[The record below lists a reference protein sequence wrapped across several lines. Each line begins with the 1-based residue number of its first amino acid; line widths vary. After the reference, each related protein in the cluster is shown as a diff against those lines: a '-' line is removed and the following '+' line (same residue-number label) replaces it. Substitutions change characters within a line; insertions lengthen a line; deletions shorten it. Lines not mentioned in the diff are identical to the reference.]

1 MLSAISKSKI
11 IDILDKIILS
21 CLILYAFTFLLDINI
36 KFLTTAFIFGIIK
49 LFFIRPQIKIY
60 SKHFY
65 FIAFFILCTFLSVIF
80 NDISSNLSSYKSRFI
95 SPLIG
100 ILIIFLYQFTKK
112 QIIIILSSFS
122 ISLLLNAL
130 IIIYQFL
137 QGETGRLIGFASN
150 YMLLC
155 GINLLILPVIYTIAI
170 SKSNISNKLRILYL
184 STILINIPAI
194 IFENTRIV
202 WLGLF
207 ITFSIISIV
216 SIRNKLKS
224 LFIIILILLSSSLIF
239 QFSPESYQ
247 RFQSITDT
255 TQSTQSNYQRILM
268 WNASIK
274 MFIDY
279 PIFGIGI
286 GNYHDKQASSYLTEE
301 FIDIPYHPHNT
312 FLYILS
318 ESGLLG
324 AISYISLFLYLFY
337 NAINNFKSTKN
348 IISLSYIACLIAY
361 NINCLTDTMFCGY
374 NIKTTTY
381 IFWLFTGMY
390 LILNKQIITN
400 YNNKDN

>member
-36 KFLTTAFIFGIIK
+36 NFLTTAFIFGIIK

-100 ILIIFLYQFTKK
+100 
-112 QIIIILSSFS
+112 
-122 ISLLLNAL
+122 
-130 IIIYQFL
+130 YQFL